1 MDTSVN
7 VLRNS
12 YNNLWRL
19 LKRTLWF
26 VNAFKCLHEYFTI
39 HPFKMLIM
47 NAHLKSSANLFFL
60 SHLLNILKIS
70 KFINRN
76 IEYIW
81 LNCTISWET
90 ISVFNILYSCAM
102 WNGRFKY
109 KRTFEY
115 AHWQHMNI
123 KFAVWDETVLHFWRY
138 VCKLVVVFIP
148 FTFLRLL
155 MLKNF
160 FPLKSDLAWI
170 CVSINKSKLN
180 CWNVEFHFL
189 SIKKFVIE

>member
-1 MDTSVN
+1 MEITPRWSYMMLATFMRVELIFQNIVSKWNNFREWPNIFLDTSVN

-60 SHLLNILKIS
+60 SHLLNILKIT

-81 LNCTISWET
+81 LNCTITWET
-90 ISVFNILYSCAM
+90 ISVFNIVYIHVQCEM
-102 WNGRFKY
+102 
-109 KRTFEY
+109 
-115 AHWQHMNI
+115 
-123 KFAVWDETVLHFWRY
+123 VD
-138 VCKLVVVFIP
+138 
-148 FTFLRLL
+148 
-155 MLKNF
+155 
-160 FPLKSDLAWI
+160 
-170 CVSINKSKLN
+170 
-180 CWNVEFHFL
+180 L
-189 SIKKFVIE
+189 SISVRLNTRIGCTWI